1 MTIRP
6 GLLMHLPQQNAL
18 ACRAVKHQP
27 PPLTNPPRRSPPPG
41 PPPRAPRG
49 RSRHADTL
57 VRPSHWPTRTLGGA
71 TGGRQ
76 TLTGSPPTLEGP
88 T

>member
-1 MTIRP
+1 MTNRP
-6 GLLMHLPQQNAL
+6 GLLMHLPQRNAV
-18 ACRAVKHQP
+18 AY
-27 PPLTNPPRRSPPPG
+27 
-41 PPPRAPRG
+41 RAPRG
-49 RSRHADTL
+49 RSRHANTL
-57 VRPSHWPTRTLGGA
+57 VLPIKARPSHWPTTTLGGA